1 MNNKR
6 LLLSTILCF
15 FVTNAMGVPV
25 QDVPLNHFKILA
37 PFFWL
42 YHKVCPKNSK
52 RTVMYETQQ
61 MSEVIELPIIHSFRE
76 VTFVNNLGELF
87 DALKDDPY
95 YCELPNL
102 IDQNIIVNG
111 RTIMPGTSSML
122 LIEDNRCIVTINLYQ
137 GMVKIIYAMQQ
148 GVLKGILMQLLK
160 HIEPWLQWQ
169 YAFACHINEDLDCIN
184 LSDIVLSAYNQAQD
198 LSAVSTQFSF
208 SLLVKMAL
216 TQPIDV

>member
-1 MNNKR
+1 MNKKK
-6 LLLSTILCF
+6 LLFGMIFCF
-15 FVTNAMGVPV
+15 FGMSLMGSAMKHAPAK
-25 QDVPLNHFKILA
+25 HFRVLA
-37 PFFWL
+37 PFYWL
-42 YHKVCPKNSK
+42 YHKTFSKNQT

-61 MSEVIELPIIHSFRE
+61 VPEVIELPIVHSFRE

-95 YCELPNL
+95 YRELPNL

-111 RTIMPGTSSML
+111 KTIMPGTSSTL
-122 LIEDNRCIVTINLYQ
+122 LIEDNHCIVTINLYQ

-148 GVLKGILMQLLK
+148 GVLKGILMKLLK

-169 YAFACHINEDLDCIN
+169 YTFACHINEDLDSIN
-184 LSDIVLSAYNQAQD
+184 LSDVVLSAYNQAQD
-198 LSAVSTQFSF
+198 LGSVNTQFSF

-216 TQPIDV
+216 NQPIDV